1 MAEDDK
7 LVAIQNSSDEQGE
20 SSEKEKSG
28 PATREEYEEAMKKYK
43 KEVQDLSISTV
54 VLYAVTLALMVVATS
69 LH

>member
-43 KEVQDLSISTV
+43 KEV
-54 VLYAVTLALMVVATS
+54 
-69 LH
+69 